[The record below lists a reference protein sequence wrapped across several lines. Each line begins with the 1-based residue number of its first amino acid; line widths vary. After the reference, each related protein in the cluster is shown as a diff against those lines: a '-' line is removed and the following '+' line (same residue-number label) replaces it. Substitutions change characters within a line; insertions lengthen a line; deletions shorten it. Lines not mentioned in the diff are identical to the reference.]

1 MTNTKEKK
9 EIFKFK
15 QFEIQQ
21 DQCTMKVGTDGV
33 ILGAYAP
40 VGKAKKILDIGAGTG
55 LVALMLAQRTKKTK
69 VVGVEIEKKAFE
81 QAAENGKNSPW
92 ANRISF
98 ENDSIQDYSKFA
110 DDEFDLIVSNPPFFS
125 GGTFSDNQEKNNVR
139 HTIKL
144 PNGDLLSAARKL
156 LSPKGKFCVILPY
169 MEGLRF
175 TEMAKNYRLFCSKI
189 VEIRGKASKPEERL
203 ILIFEQE
210 EVAKVVEKD
219 LVVYNEDGSYTDAFI
234 ELTKE
239 FYLKF

>member
-9 EIFKFK
+9 DIFKFK

-33 ILGAYAP
+33 LLGAYAP
-40 VGKAKKILDIGAGTG
+40 IDKASQILDIGAGTG
-55 LVALMLAQRTKKTK
+55 LVALMLAQRSKNAK
-69 VVGVEIEKKAFE
+69 VVGVEIEENAFN
-81 QAAENGKNSPW
+81 QATENGKNSPW

-110 DDEFDLIVSNPPFFS
+110 DSEFDLIVSNPPFFS

-139 HTIKL
+139 HTVKL

-175 TEMAKNYRLFCSKI
+175 TEMAKNYRLFCTE
-189 VEIRGKASKPEERL
+189 VLEIRGKASKPEERL

-210 EVAKVVEKD
+210 ESSKIKEKEF
-219 LVVYNEDGSYTDAFI
+219 VVYNEDGTYTDDFVK
-234 ELTKE
+234 LTKD

>member
-1 MTNTKEKK
+1 MTNTKERKD
-9 EIFKFK
+9 IFKFK
-15 QFEIQQ
+15 QFEIHQ

-33 ILGAYAP
+33 LLGAYAP
-40 VGKAKKILDIGAGTG
+40 ISKTKQILDIGAGTG
-55 LVALMLAQRTKKTK
+55 LVALMLAQRAKKAK
-69 VVGVEIEKKAFE
+69 VVGVEIEEKAFN

-92 ANRISF
+92 ADRISF
-98 ENDSIQDYSKFA
+98 EKDSIQDYSKFA
-110 DDEFDLIVSNPPFFS
+110 DSEFDLIVSNPPFFS

-175 TEMAKNYRLFCSKI
+175 TEMAKNYRLFCSEI

-210 EVAKVVEKD
+210 EVTKVIEKE
-219 LVVYNEDGSYTDAFI
+219 LVVYNEDGTYTSNFI
-234 ELTKE
+234 DLTKD